1 MKLASFTRA
10 VCAIVL
16 LSAGPLAAQGM
27 MVHDAYARSST
38 AASTSGAAFMV
49 LMNHSGSDDRLI
61 GASSDVAK
69 KVELHQHAEDA
80 NGVMR
85 MGEIEGGV
93 PIAND
98 EAHTFKRGGDHLM
111 FMGLNRPLVQGEM
124 IKVTLEFEKA
134 GEVEIEITVDQDRQ
148 PDEGTM
154 DHSTMDH
161 GTMDHS
167 SHSKESE

>member
-148 PDEGTM
+148 PDEGAM